1 MQVWS
6 NASGDKM
13 KEQFEK
19 LPFVA
24 KYLGFVFFNEE
35 TQGYCNKSDNYVPLD
50 FASFL
55 NGAWMA
61 YQEQQ
66 KKIDAALELGYK
78 TRRDV
83 HYLVDKYINEVEE
96 LLK

>member
-1 MQVWS
+1 MRC
-6 NASGDKM
+6 
-13 KEQFEK
+13 EFEK
-19 LPFVA
+19 LPEIA
-24 KYLGFVFFNEE
+24 DK
-35 TQGYCNKSDNYVPLD
+35 LD
-50 FASFL
+50 SLWFYEAHNFYGVLDESPQTAMKANFI

-83 HYLVDKYINEVEE
+83 HYLVDEYIDDVEG